1 MMCKRLAL
9 NFKNDIKSWG
19 VFFLGLIA
27 IFFISYFESD
37 DLVDSFLSIIFLLA
51 FMSATAVFYDILSLI
66 FFRDKIG
73 YYWIIFASVFII
85 ITLPNY
91 YLGILGLRN
100 ILGLLLM
107 AFLISVVFLIF
118 IWYVSK
124 TNSDDS

>member
-9 NFKNDIKSWG
+9 DFKSDIKSWG

-51 FMSATAVFYDILSLI
+51 FMSATAVFYDILSLV